1 MSNTLLGVY
10 DRDLTLVKG
19 KGTKLTASDGRVYL
33 DFAAGIGVNG
43 VGYGDTRVVAA
54 IRKQAQQLIH
64 ASNLYHSEVT
74 SRLAERLVALSFP
87 ARVFFCNSGTEACEA
102 AIKFA
107 RRIGKPQGRFEIIAF
122 ERGFHGRTIGA
133 LSLTWNPK
141 YREPFE
147 PLMPGV
153 RFVPWNDAAAV
164 AAAITPQ
171 TAAVFLETIQGEGGV
186 RPAKADFL
194 QELARLCKAR
204 GVLLVADEVQ
214 CGLGRTGKLFAYEH
228 AGVTPDILTLA
239 KPLGGGIPMGATLVR
254 EELASAIQVGDH
266 GSTFGGN
273 PVAAAASMAVL
284 DRLTSP
290 GFVEDVAK
298 KGAFLVKSLRRLQR
312 RFPQLADVRGMGLM
326 LGAEFKGAAAP
337 VLAGLRERGVL
348 ATRAGEH
355 VLRLLPPLVV
365 RRPEIRTFLEALE
378 SVLQEGKGASQ

>member
-1 MSNTLLGVY
+1 MSNALLGVY

-19 KGTKLTASDGRVYL
+19 KGAKLTASDGRVYL
-33 DFAAGIGVNG
+33 DFAAGVGVNG

-54 IRKQAQQLIH
+54 IRKQAQELIH

-74 SRLAERLVALSFP
+74 SRLAERLVSLSFP

-102 AIKFA
+102 AIKFV
-107 RRIGKPQGRFEIIAF
+107 RRIGKPQGRFEIVAF
-122 ERGFHGRTIGA
+122 ERGFHGRTIGS

-153 RFVPWNDAAAV
+153 RFVPFNDASAV
-164 AAAITPQ
+164 AAAITPH

-186 RPAKADFL
+186 RPAQPDFL
-194 QELARLCKAR
+194 REVARLCKAQ

-228 AGVTPDILTLA
+228 AGITPDILTLA
-239 KPLGGGIPMGATLVR
+239 KPLGGGIPMGATLLR

-273 PVAAAASMAVL
+273 PVAAAASLVVL

-298 KGAFLVKSLRRLQR
+298 KGASLVKSLRRLQR
-312 RFPQLADVRGMGLM
+312 RFPQVADVRGMGLM
-326 LGAEFKGAAAP
+326 LGVEFKGAAAP

-365 RRPEIRTFLEALE
+365 RRPEIRAFLEALE
-378 SVLQEGKGASQ
+378 SVLQEGKGA

>member
-1 MSNTLLGVY
+1 MSNALLGVY

-33 DFAAGIGVNG
+33 DFAAGVGVNG
-43 VGYGDTRVVAA
+43 VGYGDARVVSA
-54 IRKQAQQLIH
+54 IRKQAQELIH

-107 RRIGKPQGRFEIIAF
+107 RRIGKPQGRFEILAF
-122 ERGFHGRTIGA
+122 ERGFHGRTIGS

-153 RFVPWNDAAAV
+153 HFLPWNDAAAV

-194 QELARLCKAR
+194 QELARLCKAQ

-228 AGVTPDILTLA
+228 AGITPDILTLA

-273 PVAAAASMAVL
+273 PVAAAASMVVL

-312 RFPQLADVRGMGLM
+312 RFPQVADVRGMGLM
-326 LGAEFKGAAAP
+326 LGVEFKGAAAP
-337 VLAGLRERGVL
+337 VLAGLRERGIL

-378 SVLQEGKGASQ
+378 SVLQEGKGA

>member
-107 RRIGKPQGRFEIIAF
+107 RRIGKPLGRFEIIAF